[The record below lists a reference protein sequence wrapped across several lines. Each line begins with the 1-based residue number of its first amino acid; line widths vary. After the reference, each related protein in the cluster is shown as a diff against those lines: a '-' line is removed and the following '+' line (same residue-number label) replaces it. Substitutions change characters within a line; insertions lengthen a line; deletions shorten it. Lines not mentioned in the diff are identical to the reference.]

1 MMATV
6 EDVKIAAL
14 VLALQ
19 RRYID
24 DGKHAQNKEAEID
37 NAAEDTP
44 GSQKSAN
51 VQAQKVPEAFLRQ
64 TEPGGVEV

>member
-44 GSQKSAN
+44 GS
-51 VQAQKVPEAFLRQ
+51 
-64 TEPGGVEV
+64 